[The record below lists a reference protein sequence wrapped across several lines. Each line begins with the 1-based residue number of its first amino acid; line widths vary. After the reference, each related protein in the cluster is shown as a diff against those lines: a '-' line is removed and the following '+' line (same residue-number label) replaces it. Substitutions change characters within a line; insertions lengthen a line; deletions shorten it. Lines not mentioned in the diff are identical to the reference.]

1 MIGLAIGWPTG
12 VMMTPAISPGF
23 SANTRSSS
31 AMSPYSNS
39 TVRSVTAAGTPPWC
53 STHQSPQPW

>member
-1 MIGLAIGWPTG
+1 MIGSAIGWPTG
-12 VMMTPAISPGF
+12 VMMTPPISPGF
-23 SANTRSSS
+23 SANTRSRW

-39 TVRSVTAAGTPPWC
+39 FVSSYTACGTPPWC